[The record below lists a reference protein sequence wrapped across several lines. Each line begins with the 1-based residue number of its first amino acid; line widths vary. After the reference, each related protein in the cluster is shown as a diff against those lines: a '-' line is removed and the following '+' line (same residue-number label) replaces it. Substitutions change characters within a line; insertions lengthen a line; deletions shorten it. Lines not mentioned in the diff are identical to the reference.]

1 MWQMFGWFTLAAA
14 RASRQKRLRA
24 VSSVANDDIVFR
36 ATVRSS
42 RSSRARYTTPI
53 PPSPS
58 LRAIA

>member
-1 MWQMFGWFTLAAA
+1 LTAAAA

-24 VSSVANDDIVFR
+24 VSSLASDDIVFS
-36 ATVRSS
+36 AIVRSS
-42 RSSRARYTTPI
+42 RSSRASYTTPI